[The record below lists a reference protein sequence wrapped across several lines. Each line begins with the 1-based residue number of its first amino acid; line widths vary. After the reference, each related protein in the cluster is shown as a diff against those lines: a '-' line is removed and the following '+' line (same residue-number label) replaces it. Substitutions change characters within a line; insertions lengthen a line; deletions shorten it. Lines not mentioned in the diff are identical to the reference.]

1 MRPMAI
7 APVPPLPL
15 RFRGTIPE
23 EDWALIVREMEAVE
37 IAVGASVVREGEAER
52 DLFLV
57 LDGEGLVLRG
67 RSEIG
72 RVRPGDLVG
81 ELGLLLGRP
90 RAATV
95 TASAPLRVARLSRER
110 FVALEREHPS
120 AALRLGEAITGA
132 ITTRLGEMT
141 ESVVQLLAERS
152 LPRRS
157 HVEVV
162 LGGPGGAAVRHVV
175 ATGTPVGSL
184 LPREVDGAPVVAALL
199 DEKAMPLSQPL
210 SSGGRLA
217 PLSAAHWEGRR
228 VLLESL
234 ALATLEAAFRVDPGL
249 KLRIGPSLGHGR
261 ILELDVPAA
270 NLGALHEQLCH
281 ALSSLIAANAPL
293 RGEWWTVDEARAHF
307 EERGAVE
314 ASSLLSLSR
323 HATVELA
330 SYGHVYAARQ
340 GALLSSTAMLAGA
353 SIEREGDALLLLGP
367 GDAANGAVR
376 AARMGARDV
385 RRMLREED
393 LFLEALGVTSVG
405 AFNRLSVAGDVPRM
419 VRVVEGFHEKRI
431 AHIADGIAGREHAVR
446 VVCIAGP
453 SSSGKTTF
461 IKRLTVQLQVNGMR
475 PHNISLDDYYVDR
488 DRTPKDNKGDLDYE
502 ALEALD
508 LPQLQGDLSRLLRGE
523 SVRTPRYDFRL
534 GKSLPEH
541 HAPMTLGEGE
551 VLLLEGIHG
560 LNPRLLG
567 DVSTSSVFRIFV
579 SPVRTLPLDAM
590 SRIHASD
597 VRLLRRI
604 VRDRHGRSTTA
615 ADSILRWPSV
625 RAGERKHIFP
635 HQHHADAVFDTALV
649 YELSVLKV
657 YAERYLLEVPR
668 GNPAYT
674 TAHRLLEM
682 LDWLVPIYPD
692 HVPPTS
698 ILREFIGGSGF
709 EY

>member
-1 MRPMAI
+1 MAI

-23 EDWALIVREMEAVE
+23 EEWTHIVREMEAVE
-37 IAVGASVVREGEAER
+37 VPPGASVVREGEAER

-57 LDGEGLVLRG
+57 LDGEGVVLRG
-67 RSEIG
+67 HAEIG

-95 TASAPLRVARLSRER
+95 IASATIRVARLSRER

-120 AALRLGEAITGA
+120 SALRLGEAITGA

-162 LGGPGGAAVRHVV
+162 LGTGAAAVRHVV

-228 VLLESL
+228 VLGESL
-234 ALATLEAAFRVDPGL
+234 SLATLEAAFSVDPDL
-249 KLRIGPSLGHGR
+249 QLRIGPSLGQGR
-261 ILELDVPAA
+261 ILELEVPVA
-270 NLGALHEQLCH
+270 NLGALHEQLSH
-281 ALSSLIAANAPL
+281 ALASLIAANAPL

-307 EERGAVE
+307 EERGAIE

-330 SYGHVYAARQ
+330 SYGQVYAARQ
-340 GALLSSTAMLAGA
+340 GALVSSTGMLAGA
-353 SIEREGDALLLLGP
+353 TIEREGDALLLLVP
-367 GDAANGAVR
+367 GDAANGEVH
-376 AARMGARDV
+376 AARTGARDV

-405 AFNRLSVAGDVPRM
+405 AFNRISVAGEVPRM

-431 AHIADGIAGREHAVR
+431 AHIADSIAGREHAVR

-488 DRTPKDNKGDLDYE
+488 DRTPKDPSGDLDYE

-615 ADSILRWPSV
+615 AESILRWPSV

-668 GNPAYT
+668 GHPAYT